1 MFRLL
6 FLEFLVLI
14 VVGVVG
20 NSLTYPPIVLPCG
33 RVKNGL
39 VFLLLSLDGKKV
51 NLRRP
56 TNNWTRKPVGLFF
69 FFFFG

>member
-39 VFLLLSLDGKKV
+39 VFLLLSLDGEKKSKFKATDEQ
-51 NLRRP
+51 LDS
-56 TNNWTRKPVGLFF
+56 
-69 FFFFG
+69 